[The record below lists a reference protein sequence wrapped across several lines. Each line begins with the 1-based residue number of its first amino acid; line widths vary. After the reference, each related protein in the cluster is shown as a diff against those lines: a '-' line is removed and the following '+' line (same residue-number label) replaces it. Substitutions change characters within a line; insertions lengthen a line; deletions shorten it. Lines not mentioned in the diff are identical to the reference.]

1 MKKAFTLIELL
12 IVVALIAII
21 STLAVTKL
29 GNVRETSARK
39 VSLANQVQIGRSVDS
54 YMTLNNGRIDRLD
67 SLLDDEVAVQGGNG
81 FYDSTGSSL
90 SRTGAGFY
98 LGPDDAGFP
107 LPEAVADADSGLTPN
122 LVNNVFVPYSLSKAE
137 VNALA
142 NRGFRY
148 VMRHT
153 TYANTDPRTAYGN
166 KGDDGAYLTDDK
178 TVGLDPVRSACI
190 PRAITNGMVVAAI
203 SPFTPA
209 GRAIYRD
216 CGMQLLA
223 THETAAEYRASE
235 NEVKAEVAAQGG
247 ALLAFGLGAEASII
261 GDIRGGLDVEPI
273 CTYPNKK
280 FYNRYILLFRVRTTT
295 NAGLLEFV
303 GVIDPCGN
311 IVRAAREAIATL

>member
-67 SLLDDEVAVQGGNG
+67 SLLDDEVALQGGNG

-153 TYANTDPRTAYGN
+153 TYANADPRTAYGN
-166 KGDDGAYLTDDK
+166 KGDDGAYLTDDM

-235 NEVKAEVAAQGG
+235 SEVKAEVAAQGG
-247 ALLAFGLGAEASII
+247 ALQIGRASC
-261 GDIRGGLDVEPI
+261 RE
-273 CTYPNKK
+273 
-280 FYNRYILLFRVRTTT
+280 RV
-295 NAGLLEFV
+295 
-303 GVIDPCGN
+303 
-311 IVRAAREAIATL
+311 